1 MFRDM
6 ESLKPLG
13 GKSSLGASPVVEAEN
28 AQTAA
33 LVLALREAGND
44 PRAIRKALVENYPE
58 PHASK
63 LRATFALLKLE
74 I

>member
-1 MFRDM
+1 M
-6 ESLKPLG
+6 KAITPQG
-13 GKSSLGASPVVEAEN
+13 GKASLGTSPVVEAEN

-33 LVLALREAGND
+33 LVLALRAAGND

-63 LRATFALLKLE
+63 LRATFALLKLAV
-74 I
+74 